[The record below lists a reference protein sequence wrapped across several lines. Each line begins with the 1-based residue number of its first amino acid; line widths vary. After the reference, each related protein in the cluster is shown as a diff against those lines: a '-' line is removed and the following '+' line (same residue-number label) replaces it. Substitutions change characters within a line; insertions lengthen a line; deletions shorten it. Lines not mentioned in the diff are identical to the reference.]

1 MESWFRVFLLVTVFA
16 FSGTAV
22 LAAEKSGQPAADE
35 IIQQEPVIQPE
46 VKRREVK
53 QADIET
59 ENFEVGVFVG
69 LLSIEDFG
77 TNPVYGVS
85 VDYHV
90 TEDLFVQGRF
100 GVSEA
105 GTTSFERLG
114 GGVTLL
120 SNRDYQYYDVS
131 IGYNL
136 LPGEAFLTRDTA
148 YNTSLYLII
157 GAGNTDFAGDNFFT
171 IVWGAGYGITVSDW
185 FAAHMDF
192 RDHMFDINI
201 TGEDKTSHNLE
212 ASLDLTFY
220 F

>member
-1 MESWFRVFLLVTVFA
+1 
-16 FSGTAV
+16 
-22 LAAEKSGQPAADE
+22 
-35 IIQQEPVIQPE
+35 
-46 VKRREVK
+46 
-53 QADIET
+53 
-59 ENFEVGVFVG
+59 
-69 LLSIEDFG
+69 
-77 TNPVYGVS
+77 
-85 VDYHV
+85 
-90 TEDLFVQGRF
+90 
-100 GVSEA
+100 
-105 GTTSFERLG
+105 
-114 GGVTLL
+114 
-120 SNRDYQYYDVS
+120 
-131 IGYNL
+131 
-136 LPGEAFLTRDTA
+136 TRDTA